1 MKSFEKILKLFLFAA
16 IAFSIPAN
24 LLFAQS
30 TFSAER
36 IEELANKYIQGIY
49 GDNAIPEILVGLN
62 TLTFDQKGVKAK
74 FSFKENHTSAI
85 QELSLSFFAN
95 DELIKTFSIPFR
107 IKIIM
112 QVIVANR
119 DIFPNEQIEPD
130 AITYSNRQISDVNEI
145 IQNESEVLGKNSR
158 KKIKKGE
165 VITKSQLSSNKVIK
179 KGQSVNLEVTSG
191 SVRILTTAVAMQ
203 DGSVGDYIRLKRNS
217 DNTKQDVE
225 GQVISGNLVQI
236 KLK

>member
-1 MKSFEKILKLFLFAA
+1 LFAA
-16 IAFSIPAN
+16 IVLSIPAN
-24 LLFAQS
+24 FLFAQS

-49 GDNAIPEILVGLN
+49 GENAVPEILVGLN
-62 TLTFDQKGVKAK
+62 TQTFDQKGVKAK
-74 FSFKENHTSAI
+74 FSFNENHTSAI
-85 QELSLSFFAN
+85 QTLSLSFFAY
-95 DELIKTFSIPFR
+95 DELIKTLSIPFR
-107 IKIIM
+107 VKIIM

-119 DIFPNEQIEPD
+119 DILPNEQIDAD
-130 AITYSNRQISDVNEI
+130 AITYSERQISAVNEI
-145 IQNESEVLGKNSR
+145 FQNENDVLGKNSR

-165 VITKSQLSSNKVIK
+165 IITKSQLTTNKVIK

-191 SVRILTTAVAMQ
+191 AVRILTTAVAMQ
-203 DGSVGDYIRLKRNS
+203 DGGVGDFIRLQRKDS
-217 DNTKQDVE
+217 NTKQVVE